1 MQIIVNSHYGHH
13 QCWQPW
19 VEFFRT
25 AWPDCPYDTVLVSDK
40 CYDHPA
46 DFDMK
51 WSFDEDRG
59 WCANLLNYLEHID
72 DACVF
77 LTVDDFWFH
86 KPFNQEIMIATIL
99 AFVPNIEAYH
109 MTEIAC
115 LCLGP
120 CPGPT
125 QEPEGL
131 IGERLPG
138 TDYRICAGPSFWNV
152 AYLKELLRRIMASP
166 DGPRATAWDFEITG
180 TIVSN
185 GMPGTILAC
194 KTDVMPF
201 LHSAMRRGK
210 WHPPTLEV
218 ARQRGIHVDTSGGE
232 FLKEGEY

>member
-1 MQIIVNSHYGHH
+1 MQIVVNSHFGHE

-19 VEFFRT
+19 IEFWRT
-25 AWPDCPYDTVLVSDK
+25 AWPDSPYETVIVSDK

-46 DFDMK
+46 NFDVK

-72 DACVF
+72 DEHVL

-86 KPFNQEIMIATIL
+86 EPVRHNALWVVERML
-99 AFVPNIEAYH
+99 WRVEP
-109 MTEIAC
+109 AC
-115 LCLGP
+115 ICLGP

-125 QEPEGL
+125 AEPDGL

-152 AYLKELLRRIMASP
+152 AYLKELLRRIMASA

-180 TIVSN
+180 TQVSN
-185 GMPGTILAC
+185 GMAGTILAC
-194 KTDVMPF
+194 KEDVMPF

-218 ARQRGIHVDTSGGE
+218 ARQRGIHVATEGHE
-232 FLKEGEY
+232 FLKDNEY

>member
-25 AWPDCPYDTVLVSDK
+25 AWPDCPWDTVLVSDK

-46 DFDMK
+46 DFDVK

-59 WCANLLNYLEHID
+59 WCANLLNYLENID
-72 DACVF
+72 DKDIF

-86 KPFNQEIMIATIL
+86 QEANRIL
-99 AFVPNIEAYH
+99 LCSARH
-109 MTEIAC
+109 C
-115 LCLGP
+115 LENEKNVCVCLGP

-125 QEPEGL
+125 RETEFL
-131 IGERLPG
+131 IDERLPN
-138 TDYRICAGPSFWNV
+138 TEYRICAGPSFWNV
-152 AYLKELLRRIMASP
+152 AYLKELLRRIMAST

-194 KTDVMPF
+194 KTYVMPF

-210 WHPPTLEV
+210 WHPPTLAV
-218 ARQRGIHVDTSGGE
+218 ACSRGIHVDTSGGE

>member
-25 AWPDCPYDTVLVSDK
+25 AWPDCPYDTVLVSDR

-46 DFDMK
+46 EFDVK

-59 WCANLLNYLEHID
+59 WCANLLDYLEHID
-72 DACVF
+72 DKAIF

-86 KPFNQEIMIATIL
+86 EPIRRELMEQACLCVNLQE
-99 AFVPNIEAYH
+99 P
-109 MTEIAC
+109 AC

-125 QEPEGL
+125 QEPSGL
-131 IGERLPG
+131 IGERLPD

-166 DGPRATAWDFEITG
+166 DGPKATAWDFEITG

-185 GMPGTILAC
+185 AIPGMILAC
-194 KTDVMPF
+194 KEYVMPF
-201 LHSAMRRGK
+201 LHSGMVRGK
-210 WHPPTLEV
+210 WHPKVV
-218 ARQRGIHVDTSGGE
+218 ATARELGIHVDTSGGE

>member
-1 MQIIVNSHYGHH
+1 MKIIVNSHYGHR

-19 VEFFRT
+19 VEFFRS
-25 AWPDCPYDTVLVSDK
+25 AWPDCPWDTVLVSDK

-46 DFDMK
+46 DFDVK

-72 DACVF
+72 DDTIF
-77 LTVDDFWFH
+77 LTVDDFWFYQPVNRGLMAH
-86 KPFNQEIMIATIL
+86 A
-99 AFVPNIEAYH
+99 EAVLLVH
-109 MTEIAC
+109 SPAC

-125 QEPEGL
+125 NTPAGFV
-131 IGERLPG
+131 GERLWN
-138 TDYRICAGPSFWNV
+138 TNYRICAGPSFWNV
-152 AYLKELLRRIMASP
+152 FYLKELLCRIMASG

-180 TIVSN
+180 TRVSN
-185 GMPGTILAC
+185 LMPGQILAC
-194 KTDVMPF
+194 REYVMPF

-232 FLKEGEY
+232 FLKGGEY